1 MKKLLI
7 IDDRDDS
14 QVLLDVRN
22 SDELLKAGSIAGA
35 INIPLDQLRERL
47 NELPRDR
54 EVLVFCQVGLR
65 GHVAYRMLVNHGF
78 KVRNLSGGFKT
89 SQTVNA

>member
-7 IDDRDDS
+7 IDARDDS

-22 SDELLKAGSIAGA
+22 PGELLKAGSIAGA

-47 NELPRDR
+47 NELP
-54 EVLVFCQVGLR
+54 EIGKYWFS
-65 GHVAYRMLVNHGF
+65 
-78 KVRNLSGGFKT
+78 VRWDYEGM
-89 SQTVNA
+89 